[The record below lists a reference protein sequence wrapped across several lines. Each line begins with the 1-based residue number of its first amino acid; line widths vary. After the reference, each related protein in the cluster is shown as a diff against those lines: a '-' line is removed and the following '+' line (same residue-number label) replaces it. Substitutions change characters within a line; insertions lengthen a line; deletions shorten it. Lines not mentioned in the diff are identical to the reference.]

1 MKIYHAIIR
10 VPNRS
15 KVQDALA
22 TLGDCPPSYQDFLDA
37 IKSSPGT
44 TASGSS
50 GLTYAMMKA
59 WPEEVSRLA
68 YDLLAKM
75 WGAKHV
81 PDWWKFRWLAPHSP
95 LRLMSYGFLEVLRKC
110 WTGMIV
116 KRIMNVIED
125 QGVLSESQH
134 AFRRG
139 RGTYTA
145 NLQLNNAMETAWQ
158 RRDGRRSMG
167 PPGTSKRPSIQSA
180 RQ

>member
-1 MKIYHAIIR
+1 MYSCYLWGRFIGFTLEESMKIYHAIIS

-75 WGAKHV
+75 WEAKHV
-81 PDWWKFRWLAPHSP
+81 PDWWKFRWLAPIP
-95 LRLMSYGFLEVLRKC
+95 KNPLAPTVDELRLPGGAEEVLDRH
-110 WTGMIV
+110 
-116 KRIMNVIED
+116 D
-125 QGVLSESQH
+125 SQAYH
-134 AFRRG
+134 ECHRG
-139 RGTYTA
+139 SRGTVGVPTRLQTRTG
-145 NLQLNNAMETAWQ
+145 NLHSQ
-158 RRDGRRSMG
+158 
-167 PPGTSKRPSIQSA
+167 PPA
-180 RQ
+180 